1 MVLTEFDELMNEI
14 IEEYKK
20 PKNQEKIQEAVK
32 SSPASYREK
41 VEREEL

>member
-32 SSPASYREK
+32 SSPSSYIEK
-41 VEREEL
+41 VER